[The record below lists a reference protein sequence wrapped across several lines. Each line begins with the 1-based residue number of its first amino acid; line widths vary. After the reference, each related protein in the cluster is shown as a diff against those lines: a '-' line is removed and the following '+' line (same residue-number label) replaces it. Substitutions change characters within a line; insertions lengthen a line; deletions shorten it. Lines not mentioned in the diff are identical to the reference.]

1 MADPGTRSRNR
12 PASAYSARF
21 ERSDTSTIYS
31 EGSGHAVA
39 ATNTGLDTDPNPTT
53 DAESDGRID
62 SHLWTDSRPDARI
75 DSLPD
80 ARIDSLPDARIDSLP
95 DARSNTEPYA
105 RGHSCQYAQPNA
117 QTEA

>member
-12 PASAYSARF
+12 PASADSARF
-21 ERSDTSTIYS
+21 ERSDTSTIHS

-62 SHLWTDSRPDARI
+62 SHLWTYSHLWTDSHPDARI

-80 ARIDSLPDARIDSLP
+80 ARG
-95 DARSNTEPYA
+95 NTEPYG
-105 RGHSCQYAQPNA
+105 RGQSCQYAQPNA

>member
-12 PASAYSARF
+12 PASADSARF
-21 ERSDTSTIYS
+21 ERSDTSTIHS

-62 SHLWTDSRPDARI
+62 SHLWTDSRSDARI

-80 ARIDSLPDARIDSLP
+80 ARIDSLPDARG
-95 DARSNTEPYA
+95 NTEPYA
-105 RGHSCQYAQPNA
+105 RGQPCQYAQPNA

>member
-53 DAESDGRID
+53 DAESDGCID
-62 SHLWTDSRPDARI
+62 SHRWTDSLPDAFI

-80 ARIDSLPDARIDSLP
+80 ARG
-95 DARSNTEPYA
+95 NTEPYG
-105 RGHSCQYAQPNA
+105 RGQPCQYAQPNA

>member
-62 SHLWTDSRPDARI
+62 SHLWTDSHPDARI

-80 ARIDSLPDARIDSLP
+80 ARIDSLPDARG
-95 DARSNTEPYA
+95 NTEPYA
-105 RGHSCQYAQPNA
+105 RGQPCQYAQPNA